1 MGFLNKQKEKVK
13 NKAKNK
19 VKAKIKTKI
28 MSSLIGV
35 FLVKILPIILITSLV
50 VSAVSW
56 VIELVNGK
64 NNPQKLYSNLENDNL
79 NEIIA
84 VSGNPLDGYYIGY
97 KEGFDE
103 SLKKTVE
110 EYEKAG
116 YKGVTSKL
124 LIKMIQAELYT
135 QYPDFGGKIG
145 KEVSV
150 PEDKTKEEKEK
161 EESANNKVNSLEN
174 FLFVGDSITVGMDN
188 YIDVKH
194 NTKAVIGVGSSYW
207 LDRINE
213 FPDKE
218 QVKGINVFL
227 GANDYDYGI
236 ENMKKLLLALHD
248 KYPKVKI
255 FVNKLLPDK
264 NANTEK
270 RNKYINEVKSF
281 CKSHDSF
288 LTFIDPTNDVEMSS
302 DGLHPTEVGYK
313 KLWENVKN
321 KILENGSGAENE
333 PELILGTDTGKGRK
347 GFQGGIKIRRVTPD
361 KEFGK
366 MESPEGDEFEDLVKM
381 SGEYIIE
388 INNYLV
394 KSGTPGEWNIYA
406 KSLKGDKELAML
418 NSEKKQIAANF
429 IDLFIAEVAYQEKEV
444 DESLIE
450 SMIKENNTDA
460 TDKMIEKLG
469 IDKINKYLKDN
480 GYENTEINTKINKK
494 EEGKENYTTAADV
507 GKLLE
512 KIYNN
517 KFIDKEKSEK
527 MAEYLKTHNDRKGI
541 PEGITKKD
549 KIKVGNKTG
558 SKDLT
563 QNDAGII
570 YLEDEPYILVM
581 MGSYLE
587 NAELGKEDIK
597 EVSKILYDKITKKEE
612 GENEK
617 NEEFVTKQGTSIRS
631 KVYDMK
637 YIPQEEFDKKI
648 ENNEEDVLQYYT
660 LDGNWK
666 LITAKWSYTDDVGL
680 EFQKNSPI
688 DYRTALKK
696 YMTPFEYLM
705 NYYIDVK
712 DERFIQDFANLIMD
726 SEFVISVQ
734 DNISTTSTHVTVST
748 VFNDKGYD
756 DAGKFNKTDS
766 YDKFEERVSTNIEI
780 TYADT
785 WFVKFWK
792 DIDYNTYFGNL
803 YHGEYVSDKQKSIAV
818 KARSGDVKK
827 PTGKAKEEDWVEKVY
842 IGEGYSI
849 NKKCCGAESSKEAKP
864 TEHTDK
870 KNIPVGAVIYGDFEK
885 GKKCSKCKEKK
896 PMVGIYVGDGEVAS
910 YSARRKRGVV
920 DKLED
925 WIRDYGWTGWGW
937 LPGTEGIVDE
947 NVELDLNKEIIMN
960 LNGKVNDTHNP
971 PTDAITEGESKYFT
985 KSKVKVKHI
994 QLSDGRYETTK
1005 DLDENGKEQ
1014 IEKVKEL
1021 VKSTV
1026 TTTTSSHTIS
1036 NKYEN
1041 GESHVSGN
1049 KNKFLKLFKD
1059 NPEALGALK
1068 ARYLFDL
1075 MEQNERTAP
1084 MLDLT
1089 KYLLYCL
1096 DSDKFDFGVHEFDF
1110 SKYKIDSF
1118 NSVSRSSGKKLLKEY
1133 IRYWEHSSPPPT
1145 NADGTKYIIE
1155 NDGAGN
1161 PVVGYGVDIFN
1172 GGFANLFQE
1181 AGYPTNIGGEVDIE
1195 FVDQLEE
1202 QEINQCME
1210 YIKKQTESLGLKE
1223 YQINALVCRAYN
1235 CGNAG
1240 AVDYTRGSPKLNFV
1254 DSYQRYWNPETD
1266 DKFKEA
1272 EADYG
1277 NMLYTQYMSIPVT
1290 AQGAGYMAGLER
1302 RRKSEWRLFQTG
1314 YYDVIDKWH
1323 SDEVGGDIM
1332 ECADYIHKYMEENQ
1346 YTYCVY
1352 GGNSY
1357 EECGNYGKSHG
1368 LDSTF
1373 EKSQTGHKNTCCA
1386 TYVSWVLQEAGYIT
1400 EEEHNSNGLNG
1411 ADNLSSFLERKGF
1424 EVINN
1429 VADLEP
1435 GDILSYPNHVE
1446 IYAGEGKVYN
1456 AGSGNA
1462 IRGASPATKYGLNS
1476 MRKALRAPN

>member
-381 SGEYIIE
+381 SGEYIVE

-792 DIDYNTYFGNL
+792 DIDYNTHFGNL

-1068 ARYLFDL
+1068 PRYLFDL

-1096 DSDKFDFGVHEFDF
+1096 DSDKFDFGVTEFNFD
-1110 SKYKIDSF
+1110 KYKPDSF
-1118 NSVSRSSGKKLLKEY
+1118 KKANGGLYGATLQEKVWFALLDAGYSKEATAGVLGNIQAESGFNPGTIEAGTGEGIGLCQWSFGRRIQLENFAQSRGKDWSDESIQIEFLLGE
-1133 IRYWEHSSPPPT
+1133 INPT
-1145 NADGTKYIIE
+1145 GGADGYAQYALSSYHGFSVDDWINASNPEDAAVAFCWIFEKPGVPRMDVRTLEARRYYEEFKDLE
-1155 NDGAGN
+1155 KPVGGN
-1161 PVVGYGVDIFN
+1161 ILEVCEQLIAEWIARN
-1172 GGFANLFQE
+1172 GHYSLTDLCYN
-1181 AGYPTNIGGEVDIE
+1181 DIE
-1195 FVDQLEE
+1195 ASANHDH
-1202 QEINQCME
+1202 C
-1210 YIKKQTESLGLKE
+1210 
-1223 YQINALVCRAYN
+1223 
-1235 CGNAG
+1235 
-1240 AVDYTRGSPKLNFV
+1240 
-1254 DSYQRYWNPETD
+1254 
-1266 DKFKEA
+1266 
-1272 EADYG
+1272 
-1277 NMLYTQYMSIPVT
+1277 
-1290 AQGAGYMAGLER
+1290 
-1302 RRKSEWRLFQTG
+1302 
-1314 YYDVIDKWH
+1314 
-1323 SDEVGGDIM
+1323 
-1332 ECADYIHKYMEENQ
+1332 
-1346 YTYCVY
+1346 
-1352 GGNSY
+1352 
-1357 EECGNYGKSHG
+1357 
-1368 LDSTF
+1368 
-1373 EKSQTGHKNTCCA
+1373 CCA
-1386 TYVSWVLQEAGYIT
+1386 TWTSIAIYKAGLLPEDFINKYGY
-1400 EEEHNSNGLNG
+1400 NSTFPGG
-1411 ADNLSSFLERKGF
+1411 IPDMLEDAHWER
-1424 EVINN
+1424 VNPN
-1429 VADLEP
+1429 DAMP
-1435 GDILSYPNHVE
+1435 GDICVDVGTHAF
-1446 IYAGEGKVYN
+1446 IYAGGDLVYDQRC
-1456 AGSGNA
+1456 AVVSSKGEA
-1462 IRGASPATKYGLNS
+1462 PTGAARSQWNDYKTRPNLVVW
-1476 MRKALRAPN
+1476 RAP